1 QDKMRESVSV
11 VDYGADPSGQTD
23 STTAIDAA
31 LQETDSPYFPDG
43 TYLYG
48 GDIDALFARNPQG
61 PGSVRFDGLDYKILR
76 HAATNVLWPGDFNV
90 WAMGHALGTNNVQR
104 MQIPCGVT
112 HARMGFSQNTT
123 VYHVEGTR
131 VADAMRIQRNATTA
145 DESDHVVVI
154 NLSREETKPLQGR
167 RCIFEINGCR
177 SSAYTGSGVVYR
189 IQMSREPEQPILRD
203 DGAYTSGNEVLAVG
217 SIELPLV
224 TRPRSAPFFIT
235 VDVPEDSIQVSVA
248 LAIGFSG
255 EAPADD
261 YVEFEW
267 IRMYPGEAPERL
279 DELTVSQQFDKAS
292 TRYQTSY
299 PYGAPRGSVTR
310 QGAVSAV
317 AVTAAVNWAI
327 SIPIKFSPPMVVPPQ
342 FLFQQPLSGT
352 ESRLLDVDSNT
363 VINGLGYDLSERGA
377 VITNNAAAVV
387 GHRYLCHWTASV
399 IF

>member
-1 QDKMRESVSV
+1 M
-11 VDYGADPSGQTD
+11 
-23 STTAIDAA
+23 
-31 LQETDSPYFPDG
+31 
-43 TYLYG
+43 
-48 GDIDALFARNPQG
+48 
-61 PGSVRFDGLDYKILR
+61 
-76 HAATNVLWPGDFNV
+76 
-90 WAMGHALGTNNVQR
+90 
-104 MQIPCGVT
+104 
-112 HARMGFSQNTT
+112 
-123 VYHVEGTR
+123 
-131 VADAMRIQRNATTA
+131 
-145 DESDHVVVI
+145 
-154 NLSREETKPLQGR
+154 SREETKPLQGR